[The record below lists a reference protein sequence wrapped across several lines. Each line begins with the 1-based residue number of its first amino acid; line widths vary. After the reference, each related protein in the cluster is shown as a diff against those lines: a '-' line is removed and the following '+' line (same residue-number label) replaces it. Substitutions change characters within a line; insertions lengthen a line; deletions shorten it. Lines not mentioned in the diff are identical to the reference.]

1 MSGIRSPSGVSSG
14 VTGSSKSP
22 ASGQG
27 PVSATTPPTPTGG
40 ERGLPTTN
48 PQPTTIATAEA
59 TLVNAIV
66 TAKSSNENIIL
77 HTELGN
83 FRITTPTSLTVGSHI
98 SFEVMKVEE
107 VILARL
113 LNVNGKVLSPPL
125 DVRLLPT
132 IEKPLSGAEGYIK
145 VGQLHPLELKAGLQ
159 TLATPIPIVKGEVPL
174 PPTSPPAKLST
185 APAPPVN
192 GPIAAVAPNNAA
204 TIQNEA
210 ASRINPQGFN
220 VYQRYHS
227 PSLTA
232 STRPVGE
239 PLASANLPTT
249 NQLPVVEADVVRQ
262 RAPVTVETSKST
274 QVFTEGDKVNLII
287 RPQKGTTPLTPRP
300 GIMQGTVVALA
311 NAPNSGGLAKVTMQT
326 PLGTLSYNTT
336 TPPVMGTNVQFALA
350 DEINIFPL
358 PGTDV
363 QQSSAR
369 MPKLNAMGDWSN
381 LREAINQIARQDPIV
396 AQTII
401 SQVIPQA
408 NSQLSSS
415 LLFFMA
421 ALNLGSVEKWLGQ
434 DFIQAMKAAGRTPL
448 LQALEEDFATFS
460 RLQSDNG
467 GQDWKSLNFPFFDGN
482 NLRQIRMFHRRH
494 KNPEGVDGEAE
505 TTRFLIELNLTT
517 SGPLQLDGLFK
528 NRIFD
533 LAVRS
538 HKDVKEEMRQ
548 HIGKLFSEHMEISGL
563 NGQLTFKT
571 LTPFPIDPLKE
582 WEESAETRAGSK
594 FPA

>member
-1 MSGIRSPSGVSSG
+1 
-14 VTGSSKSP
+14 
-22 ASGQG
+22 
-27 PVSATTPPTPTGG
+27 
-40 ERGLPTTN
+40 
-48 PQPTTIATAEA
+48 
-59 TLVNAIV
+59 
-66 TAKSSNENIIL
+66 
-77 HTELGN
+77 
-83 FRITTPTSLTVGSHI
+83 
-98 SFEVMKVEE
+98 
-107 VILARL
+107 
-113 LNVNGKVLSPPL
+113 
-125 DVRLLPT
+125 
-132 IEKPLSGAEGYIK
+132 
-145 VGQLHPLELKAGLQ
+145 
-159 TLATPIPIVKGEVPL
+159 
-174 PPTSPPAKLST
+174 
-185 APAPPVN
+185 
-192 GPIAAVAPNNAA
+192 
-204 TIQNEA
+204 
-210 ASRINPQGFN
+210 
-220 VYQRYHS
+220 
-227 PSLTA
+227 
-232 STRPVGE
+232 
-239 PLASANLPTT
+239 
-249 NQLPVVEADVVRQ
+249 
-262 RAPVTVETSKST
+262 
-274 QVFTEGDKVNLII
+274 
-287 RPQKGTTPLTPRP
+287 
-300 GIMQGTVVALA
+300 MQGTVVALA
-311 NAPNSGGLAKVTMQT
+311 NAPNSGGFAKVTMQT
-326 PLGTLSYNTT
+326 PLGTLSFSTT

-350 DEINIFPL
+350 EEINIFPL

-381 LREAINQIARQDPIV
+381 LREAINHIARQDPIV

-494 KNPEGVDGEAE
+494 KNPEGVDGDAE

-582 WEESAETRAGSK
+582 WEESAETRAGAK